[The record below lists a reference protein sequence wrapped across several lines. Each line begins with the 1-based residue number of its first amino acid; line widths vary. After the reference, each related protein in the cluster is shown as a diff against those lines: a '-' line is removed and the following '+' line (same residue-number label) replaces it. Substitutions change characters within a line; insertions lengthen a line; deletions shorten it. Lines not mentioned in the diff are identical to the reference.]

1 MAEGKFTKGTTVM
14 QLTEE
19 QHLLVE
25 AAQGHPVDV
34 RDPHTNRA
42 YVLLTAELYQRV
54 RDLVEAGGPPPQATG
69 SPPASETIPLR
80 VVLRKLPTPPE
91 VAQAVQ
97 RRCRQLGFW
106 RRKYVQEVEDELKF
120 QYYYGGQYV
129 AYLQTEEGPVVVA
142 AGRLESET
150 FGHQL
155 DALSPEN
162 RRAIH
167 YAVPT
172 IWNDP
177 ISELRTPF
185 SDESP
190 TPSG

>member
-1 MAEGKFTKGTTVM
+1 M

-19 QHLLVE
+19 QHLQVE
-25 AAQGHPVDV
+25 AAQSKPVDV
-34 RDPHTNRA
+34 VDPHTNNT
-42 YVLLTAELYQRV
+42 YVLLAAELYQHV
-54 RDLVEAGGPPPQATG
+54 RDLVELTLRT
-69 SPPASETIPLR
+69 SLRTTSTPANLEGKPLW
-80 VVLRKLPTPPE
+80 VVLRGLPTPPE

-97 RRCRQLGFW
+97 RRCRQLGLW

-129 AYLQTEEGPVVVA
+129 AYLRTDEGPVVVA
-142 AGRLESET
+142 AGRLESEA

-167 YAVPT
+167 YNVPSV
-172 IWNDP
+172 WNDE
-177 ISELRTPF
+177 ISEL
-185 SDESP
+185 
-190 TPSG
+190 